1 MRSTNW
7 RPTLMLRRFTK
18 TTPNL
23 SLPLLL
29 TLVLNIALITGC
41 DKDKPTRHQTPG
53 GRTLG
58 HVVGWVTLDGKPL
71 AGAQVDFHNEF
82 TRKSSSGTDDNGY
95 YELKFNRRLKGALVG
110 KQSVTIGLFGIDA
123 ENPDYEPLP
132 SAYNKNT
139 LLTAIVKEGS
149 NTISFH
155 LTTPGA
161 AIERTNLGSVSG
173 MILLDG
179 NPVPGARLVF
189 QGGNRNNRAEA
200 VSDRLGRYTMV
211 FTETREGA
219 SVGNNQVTVSLTDA
233 GGQETIPANY
243 NSQTTLKRFVRSG
256 DNFFNFSLT
265 SQASPRQKPDTQ
277 PADKPDKPADKP
289 DKPAGKPDKPA
300 SNGS

>member
-1 MRSTNW
+1 MRGNNW
-7 RPTLMLRRFTK
+7 RPTLMFRRFTK

-29 TLVLNIALITGC
+29 ALILSIALLNGC
-41 DKDKPTRHQTPG
+41 DTDKPTRLKTPD

-71 AGAQVDFHNEF
+71 AGAQVDFHNKF
-82 TRKSSSGTDDNGY
+82 TRKCSAGTDENGY
-95 YELKFNRRLKGALVG
+95 YELKFNRRLKGAPVG
-110 KQSVTIGLFGIDA
+110 KQSVTIGLFGIDP
-123 ENPDYEPLP
+123 EKPEYEPLP
-132 SAYNKNT
+132 SAYNKKT
-139 LLTAIVKEGS
+139 LLTAIVKEGP

-155 LTTPGA
+155 LTTPNA
-161 AIERTNLGSVSG
+161 AIELTNLGTVSG

-179 NPVPGARLVF
+179 NPLPGARLVF
-189 QGGNRNNRAEA
+189 QGNPNNQAEA
-200 VSDRLGRYTMV
+200 VSDRLGRYSMV

-256 DNFFNFSLT
+256 DNFFNFNLT
-265 SQASPRQKPDTQ
+265 SQTSPRQKPDTQ
-277 PADKPDKPADKP
+277 PADKPDKPA
-289 DKPAGKPDKPA
+289 G
-300 SNGS
+300 NGS

>member
-1 MRSTNW
+1 
-7 RPTLMLRRFTK
+7 MLRRFTK

-29 TLVLNIALITGC
+29 ALVLSIALLNGC
-41 DKDKPTRHQTPG
+41 DSDKPTRLKTSD

-71 AGAQVDFHNEF
+71 AGAQVDFHNKL
-82 TRKSSSGTDDNGY
+82 TRKSSSGTDENGY
-95 YELKFNRRLKGALVG
+95 YELKFNRRLKGAPVG
-110 KQSVTIGLFGIDA
+110 KQSVTIGLFGS
-123 ENPDYEPLP
+123 NPEDPTYEPLP
-132 SAYNKNT
+132 ESYNKKT
-139 LLTAIVKEGS
+139 LLTAIVNEGP

-155 LTTPGA
+155 LTTPNP
-161 AIERTNLGSVSG
+161 AIRVTKLGTVTG

-179 NPVPGARLVF
+179 NPLPDARLVF
-189 QGGNRNNRAEA
+189 QGSRNDRAEA

-211 FTETREGA
+211 YTETREGA
-219 SVGNNQVTVSLTDA
+219 SVGNNQVTVSLTDT

-265 SQASPRQKPDTQ
+265 SRTSPGQKPDTQ
-277 PADKPDKPADKP
+277 PAGKP

-300 SNGS
+300 GNGS

>member
-1 MRSTNW
+1 
-7 RPTLMLRRFTK
+7 MLRRFTK

-29 TLVLNIALITGC
+29 ALVLSIALLNGC
-41 DKDKPTRHQTPG
+41 EKDKPTRLKTPE

-71 AGAQVDFHNEF
+71 AEAQVDFHNDF
-82 TRKSSSGTDDNGY
+82 TRKSSSGTDANGY
-95 YELKFNRRLKGALVG
+95 YELKFNRRLKGAPVG
-110 KQSVTIGLFGIDA
+110 KQSVTIGLFGSDP

-132 SAYNKNT
+132 SAYNKKT
-139 LLTAIVKEGS
+139 LLTAIVKEGP

-155 LTTPGA
+155 LTTPSA
-161 AIERTNLGSVSG
+161 AIELTNLGAVSG

-179 NPVPGARLVF
+179 NPLPGARLVF
-189 QGGNRNNRAEA
+189 QGNRNNRAEA
-200 VSDRLGRYTMV
+200 VSDRLGRYAMV
-211 FTETREGA
+211 FTETRKGA

-265 SQASPRQKPDTQ
+265 SQASPGQKPDTQ

-300 SNGS
+300 GNGS